1 MIYEEACSSLSFL
14 CFSILVVHTTRK
26 TKITPISISINHILL
41 DIIEKILTENKK
53 IFNAQIANDNS
64 EGQMVLSG
72 KTEDLEH
79 LTKILKEKSKG
90 NLIWFHGASV
100 GEILSIVPLIKN
112 YEKNNSIAQILITS
126 STLSS
131 SKVFQK
137 FKFKKTIHQF
147 YPIDNLFFTNKFLR
161 FWKPCMAVFVDSE
174 IWPCMYN
181 NINDK
186 KIPLILLNARLTRK
200 TFKKWMLLRSFA
212 RSIFNKITITY
223 PQNLETAQYL
233 KILRANNIRHLGNLK
248 FAENFEENLDR
259 ININLKKELRK
270 KKIWVASSTHSD
282 EEIFCAKTHIEL
294 KKKIKNLLTI
304 IIPRHIHKVQEMKSE
319 LENLRLHVISHSSN
333 TKNLKNID
341 IYIVDTFGETKQFHK
356 VGASVF
362 IGGSII
368 NRGGQN
374 PLEAARYGAR
384 ILHGPN
390 IDNFKDVYKT
400 LSNLKI
406 SKKINNSQELAS
418 QIIFKR
424 NKNQGDKIKKIGVKI
439 LKETINDLD
448 KLIKN
453 EFKKT

>member
-1 MIYEEACSSLSFL
+1 MFFLYQIILSLLVLISPILIIFRIYKGKEDKIRFREK
-14 CFSILVVHTTRK
+14 FSI
-26 TKITPISISINHILL
+26 PS
-41 DIIEKILTENKK
+41 KK
-53 IFNAQIANDNS
+53 R
-64 EGQMVLSG
+64 
-72 KTEDLEH
+72 
-79 LTKILKEKSKG
+79 SKG
-90 NLIWFHGASV
+90 KLIWFHGASV
-100 GEILSIVPLIKN
+100 GEILSIIPLIEN
-112 YEKNNSIAQILITS
+112 YEKDKLINQILVTS

-131 SKVFQK
+131 SKVLKK
-137 FKFKKTIHQF
+137 FKFKKTVHQF
-147 YPIDNLFFTNKFLR
+147 YPIDHFFFTKRFLEY
-161 FWKPCMAVFVDSE
+161 WKPNLAIFIDSE
-174 IWPCMYN
+174 IWPNMF
-181 NINDK
+181 K
-186 KIPLILLNARLTRK
+186 KLEEQKISLILLNARITKK
-200 TFKKWMLLRSFA
+200 TFLRWLSLKNV
-212 RSIFNKITITY
+212 SQKVFNKISIAY
-223 PQNLETAQYL
+223 PQNLETKYFL
-233 KILRANNIRHLGNLK
+233 KKLKVKKIKTIGNLK
-248 FAENFEENLDR
+248 FAEQDNEIMNKLNFR
-259 ININLKKELRK
+259 FKS

-304 IIPRHIHKVQEMKSE
+304 LIPRHIHRVQEIKSE
-319 LENLRLHVISHSSN
+319 LENLRLNVTNHSLN

-356 VGASVF
+356 VGTSVF

-390 IDNFKDVYKT
+390 VDNFKDVYKS

-406 SKKINNSQELAS
+406 SKKITTPRELAS
-418 QIIFKR
+418 AIIFKR
-424 NKNQGDKIKKIGVKI
+424 NKKLGDRIKKIGVKI